1 MLTEFD
7 SEFDDVLITKPFP
20 FDLRVRA
27 NQDADLQT
35 LIKQAQELAKR
46 LNIRSVTFFF
56 DNKDYTVY
64 QDGTSDITNIIFPV
78 EI

>member
-7 SEFDDVLITKPFP
+7 SEFDNALAAKPLL

-46 LNIRSVTFFF
+46 FNIESVTFFF
-56 DNKDYTVY
+56 DNKDYRVY
-64 QDGTSDITNIIFPV
+64 QDGTTDIFNIFPV
-78 EI
+78 EV